1 MTVGGGDWDYGLA
14 SQSKQGGLSR
24 TEVADLVASAPFL
37 LRYSLKNR
45 LIPALDFLKRVV
57 LLDKRGVFALMLR
70 PRFFWIHVDKNAIPN
85 VALLRELGVPQSC
98 ISLLVSGNPSVV
110 AGNEDKFNL
119 CARKAIEMGFDP
131 SKVTFVDAICVL
143 FGMSKSAWER
153 KVEVYKRWGVSDD
166 DIHWAFKKFPR
177 CMILSEKKITSGMD
191 FLVNEIDFE
200 PITVARTPKTLGYSL
215 DKRIIPR
222 CSVIRVLS
230 LNGLIKKEKG
240 LSAIISTSEERLLD
254 AFVTKYQ
261 DQVPQLLNVYQKKTD
276 VLELGIGN
284 EGTPEVKTAIVYQE
298 NKISSLDYL
307 KGEYLQL
314 QDVNFAM
321 EASRKS
327 QIAFAAANTIMEEA
341 QHREGFLNGWRTFCY
356 GQVLFDSETVRW
368 LNHAVEKIWPVCMEP
383 IVSRKILLPI
393 IPWFLEKYK
402 PWTVKDAVVQHLY
415 MGRSPPVFTEMR
427 VLHQTTDDDH
437 LVLELGMNFRTADDR
452 SAILAVKLSKRL
464 GFRMRAKLHL
474 MGMHVEG
481 KVINYC

>member
-1 MTVGGGDWDYGLA
+1 MFAFFCQQNRLRHCGSVGISVTTLLGFLPKLHITIPIKFISSKKTSTPPTTKNEIECFTVSHLINSCGLSPEIA
-14 SQSKQGGLSR
+14 NSISHKVHFRTSDGPDSVLSFFRDRGFSDFQISKLVRKSPSVLLSNPNKTLLPKLEFFQSLGLSR

-110 AGNEDKFNL
+110 AGNKDKFNL

-131 SKVTFVDAICVL
+131 SKVTFVDAICVF
-143 FGMSKSAWER
+143 FGMSTSAWER
-153 KVEVYKRWGVSDD
+153 KVEVYKRWGLSDD
-166 DIHWAFKKFPR
+166 DIHLAFKKFPR

-191 FLVNEIDFE
+191 FLVNEIGFE

-215 DKRIIPR
+215 EKRIIPR

-240 LSAIISTSEERLLD
+240 LSAILSTSEERFLD

-284 EGTPEVKTAIVYQE
+284 EGIEDGGGIKKTGVHCE
-298 NKISSLDYL
+298 GSMVST
-307 KGEYLQL
+307 GEGVL
-314 QDVNFAM
+314 
-321 EASRKS
+321 SRCS
-327 QIAFAAANTIMEEA
+327 
-341 QHREGFLNGWRTFCY
+341 
-356 GQVLFDSETVRW
+356 D
-368 LNHAVEKIWPVCMEP
+368 
-383 IVSRKILLPI
+383 
-393 IPWFLEKYK
+393 K
-402 PWTVKDAVVQHLY
+402 PWLHGKDNLSVMRSYIV
-415 MGRSPPVFTEMR
+415 GRV
-427 VLHQTTDDDH
+427 
-437 LVLELGMNFRTADDR
+437 
-452 SAILAVKLSKRL
+452 
-464 GFRMRAKLHL
+464 
-474 MGMHVEG
+474 
-481 KVINYC
+481 